1 MFFMQVLHEE
11 LARLREQRK
20 VLKDQ
25 IKEQTKQQRNL
36 LARRR
41 RLLQASRFDIFIVG
55 VGFLP
60 TQIEAARN
68 LSREDLELL
77 LLRGVDLC
85 RCAGKP
91 VGWARVAQ
99 IFYAGANANGN
110 ENNAYAGASLQLQKQ
125 QVSLALNSENK
136 GQRLLVAKVPSGAI
150 CGC

>member
-1 MFFMQVLHEE
+1 MHEE
-11 LARLREQRK
+11 LARLREQPQRK
-20 VLKDQ
+20 VLKDH
-25 IKEQTKQQRNL
+25 IKEQTRQQRNL

-41 RLLQASRFDIFIVG
+41 RLLQASWFDILIVG

-60 TQIEAARN
+60 TQIEAPRN

-125 QVSLALNSENK
+125 QVSLINSENK
-136 GQRLLVAKVPSGAI
+136 GQRLLVANVPSGAI

>member
-41 RLLQASRFDIFIVG
+41 RLLQASWFDILIVG

-91 VGWARVAQ
+91 VGRARVAQ
-99 IFYAGANANGN
+99 ISYAGEREWEREQCLRRCQPTNFT
-110 ENNAYAGASLQLQKQ
+110 S
-125 QVSLALNSENK
+125 S
-136 GQRLLVAKVPSGAI
+136 RFPLL
-150 CGC
+150 